1 MKVLI
6 IGSPRSG
13 TTSLLKGIA
22 KQGYFSNGEPYNY
35 NIGPHKVNNK
45 YHFFNACSADEL
57 KNYIYQMRY
66 FYLRNG

>member
-45 YHFFNACSADEL
+45 YPLEGLD
-57 KNYIYQMRY
+57 
-66 FYLRNG
+66 